1 MYLTAGDCLLAKVEL
16 VYLYGLYFFSHQSC
30 ATGTLLLPKE
40 IYPHKSDTKF
50 SSTYSL
56 TLTFFKRFLNRFL
69 WKFEKK
75 SKKVWQVRKSRYLC
89 SPFRKER

>member
-1 MYLTAGDCLLAKVEL
+1 MYLTAGDCLLAKVEF

-50 SSTYSL
+50 SSTYFL
-56 TLTFFKRFLNRFL
+56 TLTKTKIPNQKRTIPI
-69 WKFEKK
+69 KI
-75 SKKVWQVRKSRYLC
+75 
-89 SPFRKER
+89 

>member
-1 MYLTAGDCLLAKVEL
+1 MYLTAGDCLLAKVEF

-50 SSTYSL
+50 SSTYFL
-56 TLTFFKRFLNRFL
+56 TLTNDTNAT
-69 WKFEKK
+69 
-75 SKKVWQVRKSRYLC
+75 Q
-89 SPFRKER
+89 

>member
-50 SSTYSL
+50 SSTYFL
-56 TLTFFKRFLNRFL
+56 TLTKRLLIVKNVCQSTSF
-69 WKFEKK
+69 
-75 SKKVWQVRKSRYLC
+75 S
-89 SPFRKER
+89 